1 MVIPVYMYLGD
12 FVCNSRN
19 HVTGDCKSKETE
31 EIHGLHNSNGIIN
44 MFEDLCNSQSQRNH
58 SIQENGYAVTKVTGQ
73 NNKNY
78 WLDRFEE
85 KAAVYE
91 YDANMT
97 RLDAEEYAIHDLVN
111 EWIKS
116 NKEKDWNA
124 AMKYLFACGI
134 PNPYRK

>member
-1 MVIPVYMYLGD
+1 M
-12 FVCNSRN
+12 
-19 HVTGDCKSKETE
+19 
-31 EIHGLHNSNGIIN
+31 
-44 MFEDLCNSQSQRNH
+44 NSQSQGNH

-85 KAAVYE
+85 KVAVYE

-97 RLDAEEYAIHDLVN
+97 RIDAEEYAIHDLVN
-111 EWIKS
+111 EWVKI

-124 AMKYLFACGI
+124 AMKCLFACGI